1 MAKVIEY
8 SNGEITQR
16 PAPKVRDLSVFEWIK
31 LDNLRNTVASQ
42 DSLIRELLE
51 RQDRQAKWIVFL
63 LVSWLFSGF
72 FLVLAVVMNM
82 GIRITIDVIGLQEVE
97 SENEMP

>member
-16 PAPKVRDLSVFEWIK
+16 PAPKVRDLSVFEWLK

-42 DSLIRELLE
+42 DSLIRELVE

-63 LVSWLFSGF
+63 LASWIFSGF
-72 FLVLAVVMNM
+72 FLVLAVVMV
-82 GIRITIDVIGLQEVE
+82 R
-97 SENEMP
+97 